1 MVPEIYYTVPE
12 TWYMIDVIFLIL
24 GYTLP
29 FYPLNSPKNENLKKK
44 NAWNH
49 HDCDHDDCD
58 HDVRFLRYGVRQMDG
73 NSDLYWW
80 VPHLKMKVRG
90 TLNT

>member
-1 MVPEIYYTVPE
+1 MCTINDNHMMYGSEIYYTVPE

-44 NAWNH
+44 
-49 HDCDHDDCD
+49 
-58 HDVRFLRYGVRQMDG
+58 
-73 NSDLYWW
+73 
-80 VPHLKMKVRG
+80 KMPGIIMIVIMMIVIM
-90 TLNT
+90 TYDS